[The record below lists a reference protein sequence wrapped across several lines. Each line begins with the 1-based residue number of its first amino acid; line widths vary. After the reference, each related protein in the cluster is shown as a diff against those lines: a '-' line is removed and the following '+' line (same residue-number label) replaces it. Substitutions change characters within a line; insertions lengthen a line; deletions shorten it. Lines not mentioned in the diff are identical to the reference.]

1 MDLSTT
7 IAPRSDQLNAEDLLS
22 GPVTVTIANVR
33 EGAAEQPVDIDLVE
47 YPGRA
52 YRPNLTMRR
61 VLVLAW
67 GRDSTAYIGRRMT
80 LYRDPDVKFGR
91 DTVGGIKISHLS
103 HLPSTRKW
111 PLTESR
117 GKRKVYTVEPLPDVA
132 PTTLRE
138 MPAEDEPATP
148 EQADTLATLAAEL
161 GLTVEREA
169 AAAKWASKGR
179 TGDLYAL
186 THDEAAAAIEAM
198 RKQVKP

>member
-61 VLVLAW
+61 VLVVAW
-67 GRDSTAYIGRRMT
+67 GPDSTAYIGRRLT
-80 LYRDPDVKFGR
+80 IYRDPTVKFGR
-91 DTVGGIKISHLS
+91 DVVGGIKISHLS
-103 HLPSTRKW
+103 HIPRALKLA
-111 PLTESR
+111 LTETR
-117 GKRKVYTVEPLPDVA
+117 GRRAVHTVEPLPDVA
-132 PTTLRE
+132 PSTLRQ
-138 MPAEDEPATP
+138 MPTEDEDATP

-161 GLTVEREA
+161 GMTPEREA
-169 AAAKWASKGR
+169 AAARWASHDR
-179 TGDLYAL
+179 TADLYAL
-186 THDEAAAAIEAM
+186 TTTEAARAIEAM